1 MRRAVRRRA
10 AALLAGALALCVL
23 GGCGG
28 GSGAGTKVRGG
39 ELVIYSSAPQ
49 RGPSAA
55 QGRDVD
61 AGARLALDDAGQK
74 AGKFKVR
81 YVALDASGDKGR
93 WDPARVSANARRA
106 AANPRTIAYIGEI
119 DPEASAISIPIL
131 NKEGILQVSPLDT
144 AEGLTRTD
152 GAGPGEPDKYYPSKG
167 RNFARIVP
175 ADHVQAAA
183 TATYMKAR
191 GVTKVF
197 LVSDRSGYGNSLG
210 RQVADKVKNRGIAVA
225 GSDFFAPGGSDDAS
239 LTSKIQ
245 ASGADAVYVGADQPS
260 DAVSFVRALHAAAPQ
275 VSLFGPARLA
285 VPSFTK
291 AIGPAGSVTFL
302 TDPTL
307 DPKLYPPKA
316 APVFKAFKARYGREA
331 RPEALY
337 GYEAMAA
344 VLEAI
349 KAAGDAGNDRKA
361 VTEAFFATKD
371 RESVLGTYSID
382 GDGDTSL
389 TDYGGYRVRSGA
401 PVFDRVLRP
410 AG

>member
-1 MRRAVRRRA
+1 MRRALDRRIG
-10 AALLAGALALCVL
+10 ALLPGALALAVL

-28 GSGAGTKVRGG
+28 GSGGGTKVRGG

-49 RGPSAA
+49 RGASAE
-55 QGRDVD
+55 QGRDVE
-61 AGARLALDDAGQK
+61 AGARLALDDAGEK
-74 AGKFKVR
+74 AGKFKIR
-81 YVALDASGDKGR
+81 YVALDDTGGKGR

-106 AANPRTIAYIGEI
+106 VANARTIAYIGEL
-119 DPEASAISIPIL
+119 DPGASAISIPIL
-131 NKEGILQVSPLDT
+131 NKAGILQVSPLDS

-152 GAGPGEPDKYYPSKG
+152 GAGPGEPDKYYPSQD
-167 RNFARIVP
+167 RNFARVVP

-183 TATYMKAR
+183 AATYMKVR
-191 GVTKVF
+191 GVTKVY
-197 LVSDRSGYGNSLG
+197 LVGDRSGYGTSLG
-210 RQVADKVKNRGIAVA
+210 RQVADRVKDGGVGIA
-225 GSDFFAPGGSDDAS
+225 GSDSFAPGTTDFAS
-239 LTSKIQ
+239 LTSKIE
-245 ASGADAVYVGADQPS
+245 ASGADAVYVSADEPS
-260 DAVSFVRALHAAAPQ
+260 DAASFVRSLHAAAPQ
-275 VSLFGPARLA
+275 LSVFGPSRLA
-285 VPSFTK
+285 VPAFTK

-302 TDPTL
+302 TRPTL

-316 APVFKAFKARYGREA
+316 GSVFKAFEERYGRPG

-361 VTEAFFATKD
+361 VTQAFFATKN

-401 PVFDRVLRP
+401 PLFDRVLPP